1 VTAILRGI
9 LATVSALIF
18 AIGVGYLAAEWL
30 AGGL

>member
-1 VTAILRGI
+1 MTALLRGL

-18 AIGVGYLAAEWL
+18 AIGCGYLAAEWL